1 VVLVVTAV
9 EAMVLQ
15 VALVLELLELL
26 ILAVAE
32 AEDKE
37 LLTVALVHIMLAAQ
51 VVQELLL
58 LDMHNRGTNGN

>member
-26 ILAVAE
+26 TQVVAE

-37 LLTVALVHIMLAAQ
+37 LLTVALVHIMLAVQ